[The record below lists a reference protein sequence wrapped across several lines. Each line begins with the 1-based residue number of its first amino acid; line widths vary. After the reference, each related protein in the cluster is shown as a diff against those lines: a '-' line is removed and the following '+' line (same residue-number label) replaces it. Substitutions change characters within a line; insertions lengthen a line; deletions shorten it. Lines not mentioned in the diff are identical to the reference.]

1 MEAIYKAAEMA
12 TRGNIGLCYPYTVRV
27 TSDKGR
33 GVFADAAIPKGATVW
48 RHVPGQYAVYNERSF
63 KQLLSKVSHRDALYV
78 LEHVHSVAEFPG
90 YIIRVFDDGVLINH
104 SVQPTVMI
112 NPGSGGYEVP
122 SVTSAQDVVNALL
135 DSHFS
140 LIAARDLVIGD
151 ELTNDYNADPEDP
164 LYYDALCNQYGV
176 SWEWL

>member
-1 MEAIYKAAEMA
+1 MA
-12 TRGNIGLCYPYTVRV
+12 TRENIGLCYPYTVRV

-63 KQLLSKVSHRDALYV
+63 KQLLSKVSHRDALYE

-90 YIIRVFDDGVLINH
+90 YTIRVFDDGVLMNH
-104 SVQPTVMI
+104 SVQPTVVI
-112 NPGSGGYEVP
+112 NTGSGDYEVP
-122 SVTSAQDVVNALL
+122 FVASVQDVVDALL
-135 DSHFS
+135 DSHFT
-140 LIAARDLVIGD
+140 LIATRALAAGD
-151 ELTNDYNADPEDP
+151 ELTLDYNADPEDP
-164 LYYDALCNQYGV
+164 LYYDALCHQYGV